1 MILTLLFCAL
11 TFAAAWIA
19 PKAFSWL
26 LLGPMLGI
34 PLGLTAWTIAI
45 QFIDALFCPKGAAA
59 FALAGALIVGFMFA
73 RGK

>member
-1 MILTLLFCAL
+1 MILTFLFVMI

-26 LLGPMLGI
+26 LLGPTLGI
-34 PLGLTAWTIAI
+34 PLGLTAWTIAV
-45 QFIDALFCPKGAAA
+45 QFSDVLFCAQGAAG
-59 FALAGALIVGFMFA
+59 FALGGALLVGFAFA

>member
-26 LLGPMLGI
+26 LLGPTLGI
-34 PLGLTAWTIAI
+34 PLGLTAWTIAV
-45 QFIDALFCPKGAAA
+45 QFSDAVFNAKGAAA
-59 FALAGALIVGFMFA
+59 FALGGAFLVGFMFA